1 MKKKILSIAI
11 ATTLILGLVTL
22 TGCGGSKEDTKEKKK
37 IVVGASPEPHAEI
50 LEQVKPILEKQGYTL
65 EIKEFTDYITPNTA
79 LQDGSI
85 DANFYQHIPYL
96 EQFNKEKKT
105 DLTYTVKVHL
115 EPMGVYSKNIK
126 DLKELKDGA
135 TIAVPN
141 DSTNESRALKL
152 LEREGIIKLKEGE
165 LISKLD
171 ITENPKNIK
180 LEELDA
186 AQLPRT
192 LGDVDAAVIN
202 TNYAISANLNP
213 TKDALAIESKDSPY
227 ANVIA
232 VKTENKNAEYIKVLN
247 EAINSEEIRK
257 YIEEQYKGAIVPAF

>member
-96 EQFNKEKKT
+96 EQFNKEKKGT
-105 DLTYTVKVHL
+105 DEMKDDVRSESNQEKEKQIMVK
-115 EPMGVYSKNIK
+115 K
-126 DLKELKDGA
+126 KELNDQEKEVEKEKENEKNEKD
-135 TIAVPN
+135 
-141 DSTNESRALKL
+141 EK
-152 LEREGIIKLKEGE
+152 K
-165 LISKLD
+165 
-171 ITENPKNIK
+171 
-180 LEELDA
+180 
-186 AQLPRT
+186 
-192 LGDVDAAVIN
+192 
-202 TNYAISANLNP
+202 
-213 TKDALAIESKDSPY
+213 
-227 ANVIA
+227 
-232 VKTENKNAEYIKVLN
+232 
-247 EAINSEEIRK
+247 
-257 YIEEQYKGAIVPAF
+257 